1 VISGF
6 VDVRKEGRFEMTDK
20 SIARELFESN
30 LFKLCFILILLLLV
44 ARVLL
49 GIFIVELSYGIALQ
63 ICLTLIPTIIMAVI
77 VVKICVRR
85 YRKTKQKCKWAKLIG
100 AIIFMYIGLILCSVY
115 IAHISLG
122 YSLLFVPVLLLPA
135 FYALT
140 LTPQK

>member
-1 VISGF
+1 
-6 VDVRKEGRFEMTDK
+6 MTDK
-20 SIARELFESN
+20 SIAQELFESN

-85 YRKTKQKCKWAKLIG
+85 YRKTKQKYKWAKLIG

>member
-1 VISGF
+1 

>member
-1 VISGF
+1 
-6 VDVRKEGRFEMTDK
+6 MTDK

-85 YRKTKQKCKWAKLIG
+85 YRKTKQKYKWAKLIG
-100 AIIFMYIGLILCSVY
+100 AIIFLYIGLILCSVY